1 MKKTAFILMAA
12 ALAACCTARVQ
23 AQAPVYVGVHGGI
36 SIPNLH
42 ASGGNEV
49 SEGYSSRLGPYF
61 GVTGQYRLSSLFSL
75 QAEAN
80 YSAQGG
86 KKDGLQAISARDV
99 NPAADPGTYY
109 YANYSSVA
117 RLNYVEVPVLAKFS
131 FRLSDALD
139 LSVDAG
145 PYVGFLVS
153 AKNKTSGKS
162 AIYADKAETQPFP
175 VGEQSFD
182 ADTDIK
188 DQLHHTNW
196 GIQGGAELEHTLG
209 RDYLFLHLGGNYGLV
224 NIQKGSAHGKNNT
237 GAATA
242 LVGYAVR
249 VR

>member
-1 MKKTAFILMAA
+1 MVA
-12 ALAACCTARVQ
+12 ALVACCLGQAT
-23 AQAPVYVGVHGGI
+23 AQAPIYVGLQGGI
-36 SIPNLH
+36 SIPNLR
-42 ASGGNEV
+42 AGGGNEV

-61 GVTGQYRLSSLFSL
+61 GVIGQYRFSELFSL
-75 QAEAN
+75 QPEVN

-86 KKDGLQAISARDV
+86 KKDGLQAISAQDV

-109 YANYSSVA
+109 YANYSSEA
-117 RLNYVEVPVLAKFS
+117 RLNYIEVPVLAKFT
-131 FRLSDALD
+131 FRLSDALH

-162 AIYADKAETQPFP
+162 SIYADKAETQPFP

-182 ADTDIK
+182 ANTDIK

-196 GIQGGAELEHTLG
+196 GIQGGAELEQTLG
-209 RDYLFLHLGGNYGLV
+209 RGYLFLHLGGNYGLV
-224 NIQKGSAHGKNNT
+224 NIQKGSEHGKNNT

-242 LVGYAVR
+242 VVGYAVKVGR
-249 VR
+249 